1 MERKEII
8 IEIKKIISENGNFTY
23 GKTLLP
29 LPLCG
34 MFYRN
39 DKTIKQYLSTVYD
52 DRVMVIDT
60 IDGEHKENNYVDFF
74 YLTTP
79 VLKNILNDICT
90 HYNLEKPNFTD
101 FEIDFSRLF
110 SETRLNVSQDK
121 TLRRMI
127 YLLSNGGLKAYLD
140 ERFNILEE
148 EYTKWYNTFYI
159 NIILNEINEKTF
171 LNRLL
176 NLDTMKYYQDCNL
189 YNFEILLKENLTEH
203 FNFFE
208 TDFRGRIVTVH
219 RFDGEIIIETFL
231 KRDKETEFYNIKDKN
246 EIWKD
251 LTTAYI
257 SGKNK
262 KYIDAIITL
271 IESK

>member
-1 MERKEII
+1 MERKDII
-8 IEIKKIISENGNFTY
+8 IEIKKLISENGNFTY

-29 LPLCG
+29 LCATL
-34 MFYRN
+34 YRN
-39 DKTIKQYLSTVYD
+39 DKTIKQYVSTVYD

-60 IDGEHKENNYVDFF
+60 IDGEHKENNYFDFF

-127 YLLSNGGLKAYLD
+127 YLLSNGGLMVHLD
-140 ERFNILEE
+140 ERYNILKED
-148 EYTKWYNTFYI
+148 YIKWFNTYYI
-159 NIILNEINEKTF
+159 DIILNQIDEKTF
-171 LNRLL
+171 LRRLI
-176 NLDTMKYYQDCNL
+176 NLDPSTYFQVCNL
-189 YNFEILLKENLTEH
+189 YNFDILLKENLTQH
-203 FNFFE
+203 FNFFD

-219 RFDGEIIIETFL
+219 RFDGEIIIETFV
-231 KRDKETEFYNIKDKN
+231 KRDRETHFYNIKDKN
-246 EIWKD
+246 EICKD
-251 LTTAYI
+251 LITAYI

-262 KYIDAIITL
+262 KYVDAIITL

>member
-1 MERKEII
+1 MQRKEII
-8 IEIKKIISENGNFTY
+8 IEIKKLITINGNFVY
-23 GKTLLP
+23 GKTLLS

-39 DKTIKQYLSTVYD
+39 DKTIKQYVSTVYD

-60 IDGEHKENNYVDFF
+60 IDGEHKESNYVDFF
-74 YLTTP
+74 YLITP

-101 FEIDFSRLF
+101 FEIDYSRLF
-110 SETRLNVSQDK
+110 SETRLNISQEK
-121 TLRRMI
+121 TLCRMI
-127 YLLSNGGLKAYLD
+127 FLISNGGLKAYID
-140 ERFNILEE
+140 QRYNILEE
-148 EYTKWYNTFYI
+148 EYSKWYNTSYLDV
-159 NIILNEINEKTF
+159 ILNEINEKTF
-171 LNRLL
+171 LYRLM
-176 NLDTMKYYQDCNL
+176 NLDPTTYFQDCNL

-219 RFDGEIIIETFL
+219 RFDGEIIIETFV
-231 KRDKETEFYNIKDKN
+231 KRNRENEFYNIKDKN
-246 EIWKD
+246 QIWGD

-262 KYIDAIITL
+262 KYVDVIINL

>member
-1 MERKEII
+1 MERKDII
-8 IEIKKIISENGNFTY
+8 IEIKKLISENGNFTY
-23 GKTLLP
+23 GKTLLS

-39 DKTIKQYLSTVYD
+39 DKTIKQFVSTVYD

-60 IDGEHKENNYVDFF
+60 IDGEHKENNYFDFF

-101 FEIDFSRLF
+101 FEIDYTRLF

-121 TLRRMI
+121 TLRKMI

-140 ERFNILEE
+140 ERFNIFEE
-148 EYTKWYNTFYI
+148 EYANWYNTSYI

-203 FNFFE
+203 FNFFN
-208 TDFRGRIVTVH
+208 TDFRGRIITIH
-219 RFDGEIIIETFL
+219 RFDGEIIIETFV
-231 KRDKETEFYNIKDKN
+231 KRDSETHFYNLKNKN
-246 EIWKD
+246 EYCTD

-262 KYIDAIITL
+262 KYVGAIITL